1 MEDFYKLLGVSK
13 TATENE
19 IKKAYR
25 KLSLEY
31 HPDKNPSPD
40 AGSKFQK
47 INEAYEILGDVD
59 KRKMY
64 DNNGSMPGSPFGN
77 GNSPFCENPFGPG
90 GFPFFHASTQSMPR
104 RPGNDPNIH
113 NINRIFEQFFTGH
126 MGTMFEE
133 EIHHATGQPGHHH
146 HPNIRIFQNGKPV
159 DPSTMFKPPTID
171 KNIDVTLEQAYS
183 GFKLELETDVK
194 ECDKIEVMVQRGIR
208 DNENMILL
216 GKGLRGN
223 NGQHGD
229 VNLKFTILPHET
241 FTLKG
246 KDLYYKTT
254 ISLKEALCGFT
265 ITLNHINGQTL
276 RLNNQNVIHP
286 GFEREITSYGMVR
299 EGEETGKMVIVF
311 DVKFP
316 MQLTIEK
323 KEQIEKI
330 I

>member
-1 MEDFYKLLGVSK
+1 MGDFYQILGVAK
-13 TATENE
+13 TATESE

-31 HPDKNPSPD
+31 HPDKNSSPD

-47 INEAYEILGDVD
+47 LNEAYETLGDPE

-64 DNNGSMPGSPFGN
+64 DHNDSMPGSPFG
-77 GNSPFCENPFGPG
+77 ENPFGPG
-90 GFPFFHASTQSMPR
+90 GFPFFHTSTQSMPR
-104 RPGNDPNIH
+104 RPGSNPNVH
-113 NINRIFEQFFTGH
+113 NINRIFEQFFTGP
-126 MGTMFEE
+126 MGTVFEE
-133 EIHHATGQPGHHH
+133 GIRHDPTGQQPHRH
-146 HPNIRIFQNGKPV
+146 HPNIRIFQNGV
-159 DPSTMFKPPTID
+159 QIDPNVMFKPPTID
-171 KNIDVTLEQAYS
+171 KNIDITLEQAYS
-183 GFKLELETDVK
+183 GFNLELETDIK
-194 ECDKIEVMVQRGIR
+194 DADKIKVFVQRGIR
-208 DNENMILL
+208 DNENMIIQ
-216 GKGLRGN
+216 GKGIRGN
-223 NGQHGD
+223 NGQNGD

-254 ISLKEALCGFT
+254 VSLKEALCGFT

-286 GFEREITSYGMVR
+286 GFEREIASYGMVR

-316 MQLTIEK
+316 MQLTVEQ

>member
-13 TATENE
+13 NATESE
-19 IKKAYR
+19 VKKAYR

-47 INEAYEILGDVD
+47 INEAYETLGDAD

-64 DNNGSMPGSPFGN
+64 DNNGSMPGSPFG
-77 GNSPFCENPFGPG
+77 ENPFGPG
-90 GFPFFHASTQSMPR
+90 GFPFFHTSAHSMPR
-104 RPGNDPNIH
+104 HPGSDPNIH
-113 NINRIFEQFFTGH
+113 NINRIFEQFFSGP
-126 MGTMFEE
+126 MGSGFEE
-133 EIHHATGQPGHHH
+133 DIQMNSTRQSHHRH

-208 DNENMILL
+208 DNENVILL
-216 GKGLRGN
+216 GKGLRGG

-229 VNLKFTILPHET
+229 VNLKFTILPHEN

-254 ISLKEALCGFT
+254 VSLKEALCGFT
-265 ITLNHINGQTL
+265 ITMNHINGQTL

-286 GFEREITSYGMVR
+286 GFEREIANYGMVR
-299 EGEETGKMVIVF
+299 EGEETGKMIIVF

-316 MQLTIEK
+316 MQLTVEQ

>member
-1 MEDFYKLLGVSK
+1 MEDFYQVLGVSK
-13 TATENE
+13 NATESE
-19 IKKAYR
+19 VKKAYR

-31 HPDKNPSPD
+31 HPDKNSSPD

-47 INEAYEILGDVD
+47 INEAYETLGDPE

-64 DNNGSMPGSPFGN
+64 DHKDSMPGSPFG
-77 GNSPFCENPFGPG
+77 ENPFGPG

-104 RPGNDPNIH
+104 RPGSDPNIH
-113 NINRIFEQFFTGH
+113 NINRIFEQFFTGP
-126 MGTMFEE
+126 MSTMFEE
-133 EIHHATGQPGHHH
+133 EIHHPTGQPRHHH
-146 HPNIRIFQNGKPV
+146 HPNIRIFQNGKPI
-159 DPSTMFKPPTID
+159 DPSAMFKPPTIE

-183 GFKLELETDVK
+183 GFKLELETDVND
-194 ECDKIEVMVQRGIR
+194 CDKIEVMVQRGIR
-208 DNENMILL
+208 DKENMILP

-246 KDLYYKTT
+246 KDLYYNTT

-286 GFEREITSYGMVR
+286 GFERDITSYGMVR
-299 EGEETGKMVIVF
+299 EGEDTGKMVIVF

-316 MQLTIEK
+316 MQLTVEQ

>member
-1 MEDFYKLLGVSK
+1 MEDFYQVLGVSK
-13 TATENE
+13 NATESE
-19 IKKAYR
+19 VKKAYR

-31 HPDKNPSPD
+31 HPDKNSSPD

-47 INEAYEILGDVD
+47 INEAYETLGDVE

-64 DNNGSMPGSPFGN
+64 DHKDSMPGSPFG
-77 GNSPFCENPFGPG
+77 ENPFGPG
-90 GFPFFHASTQSMPR
+90 GFPFFHASAQSMPR
-104 RPGNDPNIH
+104 RPGSDPNIH
-113 NINRIFEQFFTGH
+113 NINRIFEQFFTGP

-133 EIHHATGQPGHHH
+133 EIHHYTGQSRPHH

-159 DPSTMFKPPTID
+159 DPSTMFKPPTIE

-194 ECDKIEVMVQRGIR
+194 DCDKIEVMVQRSIR
-208 DNENMILL
+208 DKENMILL

-223 NGQHGD
+223 NGHHGD

-254 ISLKEALCGFT
+254 ITLKEALCGFT

-286 GFEREITSYGMVR
+286 GFEREIANYGMVR
-299 EGEETGKMVIVF
+299 EGEETGKMIIVF

-316 MQLTIEK
+316 LQLTVEQ
-323 KEQIEKI
+323 KEQIEKNI
-330 I
+330 

>member
-13 TATENE
+13 NATESE
-19 IKKAYR
+19 VKKAYR

-47 INEAYEILGDVD
+47 INEAYETLGDAD

-64 DNNGSMPGSPFGN
+64 DNNGSMPGSPFG
-77 GNSPFCENPFGPG
+77 ENPFGPG
-90 GFPFFHASTQSMPR
+90 GFPFFHTSAHSMPR
-104 RPGNDPNIH
+104 HPGSDPNIH
-113 NINRIFEQFFTGH
+113 NINRIFEQFFSGP
-126 MGTMFEE
+126 MGSGFEE
-133 EIHHATGQPGHHH
+133 DIQMNSTRQPHHRH
-146 HPNIRIFQNGKPV
+146 HPNIRIFQNGKSV

-216 GKGLRGN
+216 GKGLRGG

-229 VNLKFTILPHET
+229 VNLKFTILPHEN

-246 KDLYYKTT
+246 KDIYYKTT
-254 ISLKEALCGFT
+254 VSLKEALCGFT
-265 ITLNHINGQTL
+265 ITMNHINGQTL

-286 GFEREITSYGMVR
+286 GFEREIANYGMVR
-299 EGEETGKMVIVF
+299 EGEETGKMIIVF

-316 MQLTIEK
+316 MQLTVEQ

>member
-13 TATENE
+13 NATESE
-19 IKKAYR
+19 VKKAYR

-47 INEAYEILGDVD
+47 INEAYETLGDAD

-64 DNNGSMPGSPFGN
+64 DNNGSMPGSPFG
-77 GNSPFCENPFGPG
+77 ENPFGPG
-90 GFPFFHASTQSMPR
+90 GFPFFHTSAHSMPR
-104 RPGNDPNIH
+104 HPGSDPNIH
-113 NINRIFEQFFTGH
+113 NINRIFEQFFSGP
-126 MGTMFEE
+126 MGSGFEE
-133 EIHHATGQPGHHH
+133 DIQMNSTRQSHHRH

-216 GKGLRGN
+216 GKGLRGG

-229 VNLKFTILPHET
+229 VNLKFTILPHEN

-254 ISLKEALCGFT
+254 VSLKEALCGFT
-265 ITLNHINGQTL
+265 ITMNHINGQTL

-286 GFEREITSYGMVR
+286 GFEREIANYGMVR
-299 EGEETGKMVIVF
+299 EGEETGKMIIVF

-316 MQLTIEK
+316 MQLTVEQ